1 MTDRT
6 NKSQKIFDYNNKE
19 NKISRVNTNNKYN
32 QTINISSFN
41 NTNSSYNTLHN
52 KTVPNNITNI
62 FQNQFLKSYFISKR
76 NNTLFSFHKY
86 DNELN
91 PKFFFTTQYKIPNTN
106 NFHKKLMLLNRKSY
120 KKGIYKL
127 EKEKI
132 RKDSYDNSQDLKE
145 LENIKLK
152 HNFDTNKYKLN
163 SYLDINKEDNN
174 FLKQYPQ
181 KSYDET
187 IKKIIKKELEDA
199 KMKRESYKRYYSE
212 IPNSNER
219 ICIKKLKRDKFISF
233 NNPLIELNKYGTV
246 SLYVDDG
253 QSMYK
258 LMKDTMDECNK
269 RYYKTYKK
277 N

>member
-1 MTDRT
+1 M
-6 NKSQKIFDYNNKE
+6 NNGIKKSEKIFDYNTKE
-19 NKISRVNTNNKYN
+19 YKIPRVNINNKYN
-32 QTINISSFN
+32 QTINTTSFN

-86 DNELN
+86 DNDLN
-91 PKFFFTTQYKIPNTN
+91 PKFFFNTQYKIPDTN
-106 NFHKKLMLLNRKSY
+106 IFHKKLMLSNKKSF
-120 KKGIYKL
+120 KKEIYQL
-127 EKEKI
+127 EKERI
-132 RKDSYDNSQDLKE
+132 ENDIYDNKQDLKE
-145 LENIKLK
+145 LEKIKLK
-152 HNFDTNKYKLN
+152 HNFDTNKYKLC
-163 SYLDINKEDNN
+163 SYLDINKEDNK

-187 IKKIIKKELEDA
+187 IKKIVRKELNDA
-199 KMKRESYKRYYSE
+199 KMKMKYNKRYHSE
-212 IPNSNER
+212 NPNLDER

-253 QSMYK
+253 ESMYK
-258 LMKDTMDECNK
+258 LMKDTMDECSK
-269 RYYKTYKK
+269 RYYYKS
-277 N
+277 